1 MHIHSLVY
9 SYFTSKPIAIFF
21 NRRMAGTSNTV
32 PTFTEPINL
41 VLFGRVGNGK
51 SSLGNSIIRK
61 TAIKNGQAVSA
72 RAFEAKA
79 AASGVTSECKMET
92 TTLHDG
98 QVVTVIDTPGIFDTE
113 VGVETLQK
121 EIVKCMHMTTD
132 GIHGFLLVFSFRTRF
147 SEEEAHAITY
157 LKFFFGDDIVNY
169 MIVVFTGADELED
182 DEITPEGYFC
192 TVPQALKDVMEL
204 CNNRVVIF
212 DNKTKDENIRIDQV
226 QRLTN
231 SVKEVLAANGGKPF
245 TNEFFEELKREA
257 SLRPETVEHNL
268 NMYMLF
274 QQRIAEINNA
284 ITKRFEET
292 IERIKQDLENE
303 RCARKES
310 EEKML
315 LDLEYQRSS
324 RKQLEEKMLAD
335 LEYERSIR
343 KELKEQIVDLEYE
356 RSARKVLEEKMSLR
370 RNCSI
375 Q

>member
-192 TVPQALKDVMEL
+192 TVPQALK
-204 CNNRVVIF
+204 
-212 DNKTKDENIRIDQV
+212 V